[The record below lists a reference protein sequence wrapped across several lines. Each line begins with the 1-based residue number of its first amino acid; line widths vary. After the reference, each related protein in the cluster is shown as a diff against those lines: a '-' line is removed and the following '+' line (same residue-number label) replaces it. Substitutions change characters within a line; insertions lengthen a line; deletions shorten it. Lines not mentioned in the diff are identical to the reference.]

1 MEGGGGGNGGG
12 EVGSERT
19 SIVCSGSS
27 NITFVESSAY
37 AFIKNL
43 RKISLN
49 LLKFGLRILIVLG
62 DIPMGSKP

>member
-1 MEGGGGGNGGG
+1 M
-12 EVGSERT
+12 GSERT

-62 DIPMGSKP
+62 DIPMD